1 MKKAAEC
8 KNLEEIR
15 NGIDFIDNQIVKLI
29 SERAEYVQEAAKFKK
44 SEQSV
49 RDEKRVALVIESKK
63 QLALKYKI
71 SPELIGD
78 LYQRMIDFFV
88 QQELNEWQKS

>member
-1 MKKAAEC
+1 MQKAAEC

-29 SERAEYVQEAAKFKK
+29 SERAEYVQKAAKFKK

-63 QLALKYKI
+63 QLALKYNI
-71 SPELIGD
+71 SPELISD

-88 QQELNEWQKS
+88 QQELNEWRKS

>member
-1 MKKAAEC
+1 MQKAAEC

-63 QLALKYKI
+63 QLALKYNI

-88 QQELNEWQKS
+88 QQELNEWRKS

>member
-1 MKKAAEC
+1 MQKAAEC
-8 KNLEEIR
+8 KNLDEIR
-15 NGIDFIDNQIVKLI
+15 NGIYFIDNQIVKLI
-29 SERAEYVQEAAKFKK
+29 SERAEYVKEAAKFKK

-63 QLALKYKI
+63 QLALKYNI

-88 QQELNEWQKS
+88 QQELNEWRKS